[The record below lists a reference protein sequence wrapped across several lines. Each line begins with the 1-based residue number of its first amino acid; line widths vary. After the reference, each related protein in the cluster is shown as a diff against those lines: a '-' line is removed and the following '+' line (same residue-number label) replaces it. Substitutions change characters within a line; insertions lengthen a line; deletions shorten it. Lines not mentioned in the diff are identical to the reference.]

1 MICPSCS
8 TQCDDSSSFCQ
19 NCGRRLL
26 GGKTPWVLLG
36 CSLLLLILVAI
47 AAVIGFLLKRI
58 G

>member
-8 TQCDDSSSFCQ
+8 TQCDDSASFCQ
-19 NCGRRLL
+19 NCGRRLSS
-26 GGKTPWVLLG
+26 GKTPWVLLG
-36 CSLLLLILVAI
+36 CPLLLLILVAV